1 MRRWRGVYAGMT
13 LGALAALMPGATRAI
28 PAPVRPARVPLVVT
42 VTTARGEMRLPVRV
56 DPAAGPAI
64 SGEGLVRALSGG
76 VLTDV
81 PWVEVT
87 LARQSF
93 RFLLG
98 APILSFNDRLQPL
111 AGWAFRSRDSV
122 FLPLQ
127 FVSEI
132 LPDVLSERYEWNAAT
147 SSLRETAP
155 PPTQP
160 VASATP
166 KPGPRGPGRLPNGL
180 LPGHVVTVD
189 AGHGGIDP
197 GNPGVYFPRGVNEK
211 HVTLQVALLL
221 RKELKERGIQVVMTR
236 TTDTLIGLLDRG
248 RYCTEDCDLFVS
260 LHVDALPASA
270 RRKYG
275 DIDGFHTIIIGEQN
289 TEDADRIARM
299 ENDALR
305 FEGDSSAEVGDG
317 LDFILRNLQLNEYLR
332 ESARAAE
339 LVQSEVGKV
348 HTGTNRGVKQS
359 RVLAVLNTARRP
371 AILIEM
377 GFSTNPRDA
386 RLLTSRKSQESMASA
401 IADAIVEYL
410 LEYERK
416 TGSGSAGG
424 KGR

>member
-1 MRRWRGVYAGMT
+1 MSGLRAGIAAVSAATLLVVQAGRTQGTEPPSAAPEVIIVATVRGVS
-13 LGALAALMPGATRAI
+13 
-28 PAPVRPARVPLVVT
+28 
-42 VTTARGEMRLPVRV
+42 RLPVTL
-56 DPAAGPAI
+56 DPQAGPAI
-64 SGEGLVRALSGG
+64 SGDGLVRALNGG
-76 VLTDV
+76 VRPDQG
-81 PWVEVT
+81 WVEVT

-98 APILSFNDRLQPL
+98 APMLAFNDRLLPL
-111 AGWAFRSRDSV
+111 AGWAFQVRDSL

-132 LPDVLSERYEWNAAT
+132 LPEVLGERYQWDKAT
-147 SSLRETAP
+147 GSLKEIGPPLPAP
-155 PPTQP
+155 PLAA
-160 VASATP
+160 VP
-166 KPGPRGPGRLPNGL
+166 KPTVRQPARLPNGL

-189 AGHGGIDP
+189 AGHGGVDP
-197 GNPGVYFPRGVNEK
+197 GNPGVYFPRGLTEK
-211 HVTLQVALLL
+211 NITLQVALLL
-221 RKELKERGIQVVMTR
+221 RDELRGRGVKVVMTR

-248 RYCTEDCDLFVS
+248 RFCTDKCDLFVS
-260 LHVDALPASA
+260 LHVDALPSNA
-270 RRKYG
+270 RRRYN

-289 TEDADRIARM
+289 TEEADRIARM

-305 FEGDSSAEVGDG
+305 FEGDTAAEVGEG

-359 RVLAVLNTARRP
+359 RLLAVLNTARRP
-371 AILIEM
+371 AILVEM
-377 GFSTNPRDA
+377 GFSTNPHDA
-386 RLLTSRKSQESMASA
+386 RLLTSRKSQQSLAAA

-416 TGSGSAGG
+416 TGDGSAGG

>member
-13 LGALAALMPGATRAI
+13 LLALA
-28 PAPVRPARVPLVVT
+28 PAAAPARTPLPADVPLVIT

-56 DPAAGPAI
+56 DSVAGPAI

-111 AGWAFRSRDSV
+111 AGWAFRARDSV

-132 LPDVLSERYEWNAAT
+132 LPNVLSERYEWNAAT
-147 SSLRETAP
+147 ANLKETAP
-155 PPTQP
+155 AP
-160 VASATP
+160 VAAATP
-166 KPGPRGPGRLPNGL
+166 KPAPRAPGRLPNGL

-197 GNPGVYFPRGVNEK
+197 GNPGIYFPRGVNEK
-211 HVTLQVALLL
+211 HITLQVALLL
-221 RKELKERGIQVVMTR
+221 RQELKQRGIQVVMTR

-305 FEGDSSAEVGDG
+305 FEGDTTAETGEG

-386 RLLTSRKSQESMASA
+386 RLLTSHKSQEAMASA
-401 IADAIVEYL
+401 IADAIVQYL

-416 TGSGSAGG
+416 TGSGTAGG

>member
-1 MRRWRGVYAGMT
+1 MSGFRAGI
-13 LGALAALMPGATRAI
+13 AAVAGATLLVVQAGRTQGTEPPSA
-28 PAPVRPARVPLVVT
+28 APEVVT
-42 VTTARGEMRLPVRV
+42 VATARGVSRLPVTL
-56 DPAAGPAI
+56 DPQAGPAI
-64 SGEGLVRALSGG
+64 SGDGLVRALNGG
-76 VLTDV
+76 FRPDQ
-81 PWVEVT
+81 PWVELT
-87 LARQSF
+87 LARQTF

-98 APILSFNDRLQPL
+98 APMLAFNDRLLPL
-111 AGWAFRSRDSV
+111 AGWAFQVRDSL

-132 LPDVLSERYEWNAAT
+132 LPEVLGERYQWDKAT
-147 SSLRETAP
+147 GSLKEIGPPLPAPPLATAP
-155 PPTQP
+155 KPTVRQP
-160 VASATP
+160 A
-166 KPGPRGPGRLPNGL
+166 RLPNGL

-189 AGHGGIDP
+189 AGHGGVDP
-197 GNPGVYFPRGVNEK
+197 GNPGVYFPRGVTEK
-211 HVTLQVALLL
+211 HITLQVALLL
-221 RKELKERGIQVVMTR
+221 RDELRGRGVKVVMTR

-248 RYCTEDCDLFVS
+248 SFCTDKCDLFVS
-260 LHVDALPASA
+260 LHVDALPSNA
-270 RRKYG
+270 RRRYN

-289 TEDADRIARM
+289 TEEADRIARM

-305 FEGDSSAEVGDG
+305 FEGDTAAEVGEG

-359 RVLAVLNTARRP
+359 RLLAVLNTARRP
-371 AILIEM
+371 AILVEM
-377 GFSTNPRDA
+377 GFSTNPHDA
-386 RLLTSRKSQESMASA
+386 RLLTSRKSQQSLAAA

-416 TGSGSAGG
+416 TGDGSAGG

>member
-1 MRRWRGVYAGMT
+1 MTRRWRGVYAGMS
-13 LGALAALMPGATRAI
+13 LSLLLAGPARALDLPRS
-28 PAPVRPARVPLVVT
+28 RVPLVVT

-56 DPAAGPAI
+56 DPEAGPAI

-76 VLTDV
+76 VLTNL

-87 LARQSF
+87 LARQTF

-98 APILSFNDRLQPL
+98 APLLSFNERLQPL
-111 AGWAFRSRDSV
+111 AGWAFRARDSV

-147 SSLRETAP
+147 ASLRETAP
-155 PPTQP
+155 LPPAT
-160 VASATP
+160 VTAATP
-166 KPGPRGPGRLPNGL
+166 KAPPRGPGRLPNGL

-197 GNPGVYFPRGVNEK
+197 GNLGVYFPRGINEK
-211 HVTLQVALLL
+211 HITLQVALLL

-260 LHVDALPASA
+260 LHVDALPTSA
-270 RRKYG
+270 RRKYSE
-275 DIDGFHTIIIGEQN
+275 IDGFHTIIIGEQN

-305 FEGDSSAEVGDG
+305 FEGDTATDVGEG

-371 AILIEM
+371 AILVEM

-386 RLLTSRKSQESMASA
+386 RVLTSRKSQEALASA

-416 TGSGSAGG
+416 AGLGQAGG
-424 KGR
+424 RGR

>member
-1 MRRWRGVYAGMT
+1 MTANAATAGVGPRPAS
-13 LGALAALMPGATRAI
+13 API
-28 PAPVRPARVPLVVT
+28 PAVIT
-42 VTTARGEMRLPVRV
+42 VTTARGESKLPVTL
-56 DPAAGPAI
+56 DPISGPAI

-81 PWVEVT
+81 PWVNVT

-98 APILSFNDRLQPL
+98 APVYSFNDRLQPL
-111 AGWAFRSRDSV
+111 SGTPYRVRDSV

-127 FVSEI
+127 FVTEI
-132 LPDVLSERYEWNAAT
+132 LPEVLSERFQWDPRTYI
-147 SSLRETAP
+147 LRDLAP
-155 PPTQP
+155 PPQP
-160 VASATP
+160 EVAVAT
-166 KPGPRGPGRLPNGL
+166 KPGPRQPGRLPNGL

-221 RKELKERGIQVVMTR
+221 RDELKQRGIKVVMTR
-236 TTDTLIGLLDRG
+236 TTDTLINLLDRG
-248 RYCTEDCDLFVS
+248 RFCTDECDLFVS

-275 DIDGFHTIIIGEQN
+275 DIDGFHTIIIGEEN

-305 FEGDSSAEVGDG
+305 YEGGDTAVQNSGG
-317 LDFILRNLQLNEYLR
+317 LDFILRNLQMNEYLR

-339 LVQSEVGKV
+339 LVQSEVAKV

-371 AILIEM
+371 AILVEM
-377 GFSTNPRDA
+377 GFSTNPQDA
-386 RLLTSRKSQESMASA
+386 RLMTSRKSQMSLATS

-416 TGSGSAGG
+416 TGGGSAGR
-424 KGR
+424 GRGR